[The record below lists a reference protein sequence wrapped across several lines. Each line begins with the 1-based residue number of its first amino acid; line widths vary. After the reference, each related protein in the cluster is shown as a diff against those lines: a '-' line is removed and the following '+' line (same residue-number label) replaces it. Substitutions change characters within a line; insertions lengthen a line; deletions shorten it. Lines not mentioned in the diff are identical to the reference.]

1 MLQSTN
7 DLTVN
12 KLVVLYL
19 LAKVKMPLSLSQ
31 LTQIILER
39 AYTDYFSLQQYL
51 NEMVEAGF
59 VIQERESH
67 VSWFSI
73 TDKGLETLGFFESR
87 ISLSTREELD
97 SFIEHNWR
105 TLRNEMEVTAEYSTQ
120 KDNEYIVHCQVNEND
135 SILIE
140 LKVNVASKK
149 QANELCK
156 NWRNNATTLYGEI
169 LGLLAK
175 Q

>member
-19 LAKVKMPLSLSQ
+19 LAKVKMTLSLSQ
-31 LTQIILER
+31 ITQTILER

-51 NEMVEAGF
+51 NEMVDAGF
-59 VIQERESH
+59 VIQEKESH
-67 VSWFSI
+67 ISWFSI

-105 TLRNEMEVTAEYSTQ
+105 TLRNEMEVTAEY
-120 KDNEYIVHCQVNEND
+120 
-135 SILIE
+135 
-140 LKVNVASKK
+140 
-149 QANELCK
+149 
-156 NWRNNATTLYGEI
+156 
-169 LGLLAK
+169 
-175 Q
+175 